1 VSRRPAWLDERSDA
15 PLRRVAL
22 LPLAAAAALYGLGA
36 RTHRAVYRSGWRR
49 VARLPCAV
57 VSVGAL
63 SAGGSGKTPVAAAL
77 AAGLRA
83 RGERV
88 ALASRGYGR
97 AGGAEIELVSDGKAL
112 RSDVRRAGDEPLLLA
127 ETAPGVPVLVARD
140 RAKAGRR
147 AVAEFGTRV
156 LVLDDG
162 FQHHRLARDL
172 DIVVL
177 DGFEG
182 LGNGA
187 VLPRGPLRE
196 PPAAL
201 RFAHAIAVFDG
212 PLPAAD
218 DARVDALAPGAPRFA
233 LRRVPRALRRL
244 GDPTSEAGTPGSPL
258 RESDPGEALPSA
270 LAGREV
276 GLLSGL
282 ARPASFRRTVEA
294 LGARVVAER
303 RFPDHHAYRAGDLA
317 GLAAA
322 APLWLTTEKDAV
334 KLEPAWAG
342 GAQLRVLALAIE
354 GVEPLVEFVVSRL
367 GEMRS

>member
-1 VSRRPAWLDERSDA
+1 
-15 PLRRVAL
+15 
-22 LPLAAAAALYGLGA
+22 
-36 RTHRAVYRSGWRR
+36 
-49 VARLPCAV
+49 V

-97 AGGAEIELVSDGKAL
+97 VGGGEIELVSDGKAL
-112 RSDVRRAGDEPLLLA
+112 RSDVGRAGDEPLLLA
-127 ETAPGVPVLVARD
+127 AAAPGVPVLVARD
-140 RAKAGRR
+140 RARAGRR
-147 AVAEFGTRV
+147 AVAEFGTGL

-172 DIVVL
+172 DVVVL
-177 DGFEG
+177 DGSEG
-182 LGNGA
+182 LGNGS

-201 RFAHAIAVFDG
+201 RFAHAIAVVDG

-218 DARVDALAPGAPRFA
+218 DARVRELAPAAARFIV
-233 LRRVPRALRRL
+233 RRVPRALRRL
-244 GDPTSEAGTPGSPL
+244 RDPAAGARATDSLL
-258 RESDPGEALPSA
+258 REPDPLDEPPAA

-303 RFPDHHAYRAGDLA
+303 CFPDHHPYAARDLA

-322 APLWLTTEKDAV
+322 APLWITTEKDAV
-334 KLEPAWAG
+334 KIEPEWVG
-342 GAQLRVLALAIE
+342 GAELRVLAIDIE
-354 GVEPLVEFVVSRL
+354 GVEPLVEFVSARL
-367 GEMRS
+367 REIRSNAGSDA